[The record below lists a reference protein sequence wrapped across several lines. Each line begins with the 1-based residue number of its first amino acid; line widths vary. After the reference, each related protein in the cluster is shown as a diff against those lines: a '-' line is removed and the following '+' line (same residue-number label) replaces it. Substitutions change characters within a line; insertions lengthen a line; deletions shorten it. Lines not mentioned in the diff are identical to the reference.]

1 MVNSVAAN
9 HNSLLSTNI
18 TLLNKTFTIYK
29 DNYDIAQLLGYSY
42 LLKGDFE
49 NAEKIYNQAAKLDKN
64 SIDPLMSLV

>member
-1 MVNSVAAN
+1 LVNSVAAN

-49 NAEKIYNQAAKLDKN
+49 NAEKIY
-64 SIDPLMSLV
+64 